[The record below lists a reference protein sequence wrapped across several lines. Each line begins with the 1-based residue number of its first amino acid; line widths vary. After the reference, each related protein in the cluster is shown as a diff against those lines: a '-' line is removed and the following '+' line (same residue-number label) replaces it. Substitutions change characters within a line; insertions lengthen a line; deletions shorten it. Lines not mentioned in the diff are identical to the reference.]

1 MTRYGMAI
9 DTKRCTA
16 CNTCIVGCKME
27 NNLPQNM
34 WWNFMVNEG
43 GDNPDSPAGTYPN
56 LTMVSYTRACQH
68 CSKPACVDVC
78 PTGASHID
86 EETGVVLLD
95 ADKCIGCGVCK
106 EACPY
111 DIRTLQEDEPVYY
124 ADFAF
129 GAADAPAH
137 VAGTMEK
144 CTFCHHRITKGDVP
158 FCVEVC
164 PGRARIFGDLDD
176 PDSDVSKAVASR
188 TAEQLLPEAGTEPNV
203 YLLR

>member
-43 GDNPDSPAGTYPN
+43 GDNLDSPAGTYPN

-176 PDSDVSKAVASR
+176 PDSDVSKAVSSR